1 MSFTKEQVEEMQR
14 RVEANSKPMSVA
26 EANRRIA
33 AAQPV
38 VPAKANLAP
47 HDRGMNKTE
56 TKFSHRLE
64 ALKRAGTIAD
74 WRFEALK
81 FRLADMTTYTPDF
94 LVIGIDGSITLID
107 TKAYWKKAG
116 KVGITEDAN
125 VKIKVVAE
133 QYPWFAFQTTWE
145 QGGDWHHKTY

>member
-1 MSFTKEQVEEMQR
+1 MSKGGWDQAAVDRAKER
-14 RVEANSKPMSVA
+14 MSG
-26 EANRRIA
+26 
-33 AAQPV
+33 V
-38 VPAKANLAP
+38 VQHHLDSVTAISVLAKANLAP
-47 HDRGMNKTE
+47 RDRGMNKTE
-56 TKFSHRLE
+56 IKFSHRLE
-64 ALKRAGTIAD
+64 ALKRSGTIVE

-94 LVIGIDGSITLID
+94 LVIGTDGSITLID

-145 QGGDWHHKTY
+145 QDGGWYHKTY